1 VPVKVWKH
9 VRRKRSVSRISMP
22 VFGREG
28 LGRDQWDEGVVA
40 VVGVE
45 VVEAPEALLA
55 GTEEGM

>member
-1 VPVKVWKH
+1 
-9 VRRKRSVSRISMP
+9 MP